1 MRRLGQLPVSR
12 PSEIRLIRPWHVG
25 VLSRV
30 PLNVFGANLFRPVV
44 GAQSISHG
52 RGPRHREGALI
63 LDGELELQIFAP
75 MVRVPHPLS
84 HVTLLC
90 VPCMRYRPITCRASV
105 CGVPYQ
111 STIANGPTLIPT
123 VSMTRTSPS

>member
-1 MRRLGQLPVSR
+1 MAMRRLGPVSR
-12 PSEIRLIRPWHVG
+12 PSEIWLIRPWHVG

-52 RGPRHREGALI
+52 RGPRHREDALI
-63 LDGELELQIFAP
+63 LDGELELQVFAP

-84 HVTLLC
+84 DVTLLC
-90 VPCMRYRPITCRASV
+90 VPFEALFRRLV
-105 CGVPYQ
+105 
-111 STIANGPTLIPT
+111 L
-123 VSMTRTSPS
+123 SPSGALGDVASLVQPGAARPVPLERVQL

>member
-52 RGPRHREGALI
+52 RGPRHREDALI
-63 LDGELELQIFAP
+63 LDGELELQVFASV
-75 MVRVPHPLS
+75 VRVPHPLS
-84 HVTLLC
+84 DVTLLC
-90 VPCMRYRPITCRASV
+90 VPFEAVFRRLVIEHAIPFGYMQSLRMRRAES
-105 CGVPYQ
+105 
-111 STIANGPTLIPT
+111 
-123 VSMTRTSPS
+123 